1 MRSVF
6 LAVVA
11 FMLIP
16 LGAVSSQ
23 AVQPGSGDRIRITAP
38 PNALD
43 KRTSARSSSEAYYPG
58 ARLLSVGSDSLFL
71 LVAPAETLAV
81 ALAGVS
87 RLDVSAGRR
96 SYALRG
102 ASIGALI
109 GITSGAVSGY
119 ASGDDR
125 GWCCFTAGG
134 KAAIYGAG
142 LGVTGLVIGSVVG
155 ALTVRDRWTSV
166 PLGAAAATPSLQ
178 MGRGGARLA
187 VTVSYR

>member
-102 ASIGALI
+102 AIGALI

-155 ALTVRDRWTSV
+155 ALTVRERWTSV
-166 PLGAAAATPSLQ
+166 PLGAAAATPSC
-178 MGRGGARLA
+178 RWVGAALDSR
-187 VTVSYR
+187 